1 MSQHPYC
8 GISAAF
14 ATKHLKEEVVAPIF
28 ASIGIEVMVPQV
40 DTDLLGTF
48 SGEIPRT
55 GSPKEIVLKK
65 AHLGISES
73 GLSYAIASEGTV
85 GPDPMIPF
93 VISDIECMA
102 WVDTKRNIE
111 VVEFYQSLEIV
122 ASTITI
128 GKGDSLADFLKSAD
142 FPNHSLI
149 AKSESGVGKIYKG
162 INTFE
167 SLELAINELL
177 EKGEKLIL
185 ESDLRAN
192 HSPSRQKNI
201 AIVAQRLVDRL
212 KVLCPKCQT
221 PGWGVVGYLYGASC
235 RECRRVEEKSVLG
248 KILGCASCEHKV
260 EMKNDRKFIDPAEC
274 SFCNP

>member
-1 MSQHPYC
+1 MSQHPYR

-28 ASIGIEVMVPQV
+28 GSIGIEVIVPKI

-48 SGEIPRT
+48 SGEIPRN

-73 GLSYAIASEGTV
+73 GLSYAIASEGTI
-85 GPDPMIPF
+85 GPDPIIPF
-93 VISDIECMA
+93 VVSDIECMA
-102 WVDTKRNIE
+102 WVDINRNIE
-111 VVEFYQSLEIV
+111 IVEFYQSLEIV
-122 ASTITI
+122 ASAITI
-128 GKGDSLADFLKSAD
+128 SKGDSFADFLKSAD

-149 AKSESGVGKIYKG
+149 AKPESGVGKIYKG
-162 INTFE
+162 INNFE
-167 SLELAINELL
+167 YLELAIDELS
-177 EKGEKLIL
+177 KDGEKIIL
-185 ESDLRAN
+185 ENDLRAN

-212 KVLCPKCQT
+212 KALCPKCQA
-221 PGWGVVGYLYGASC
+221 PGWGVVGFLYGASC
-235 RECRRVEEKSVLG
+235 RECQRIEEKSVLG
-248 KILGCASCEHKV
+248 KILGCSSCDHKV
-260 EMKNDRKFIDPAEC
+260 EMENEKEFINPAEC